1 MHNAPV
7 GTPVTITV
15 AALSD
20 HHLLQRVKELSAVE
34 HHIEAVVSDHLREIE
49 RRRLYL
55 TLGCSS
61 MFDYAVRE
69 LGYSTGA
76 AWRRLKAMRLCAEV
90 EGARV
95 RLQEGT
101 LTLDAAAQLQHASSG
116 SGASSRRTLRRRG
129 ARRRPPGLRRFPAQ
143 LRRRRTQHGRTAA
156 RQCRR
161 PRCLRAPQLRRQRT

>member
-1 MHNAPV
+1 MHNVPS
-7 GTPVTITV
+7 GTPVTTTV

-20 HHLLQRVKELSAVE
+20 HHLLQRIKELSAVE

-76 AWRRLKAMRLCAEV
+76 AWRRLKTMRLCAEV
-90 EGARV
+90 QGAHP
-95 RLQEGT
+95 
-101 LTLDAAAQLQHASSG
+101 AAGGHADPG
-116 SGASSRRTLRRRG
+116 RGGAV
-129 ARRRPPGLRRFPAQ
+129 
-143 LRRRRTQHGRTAA
+143 AA
-156 RQCRR
+156 R
-161 PRCLRAPQLRRQRT
+161 L